1 MSTPVSPR
9 TYSLVVLAA
18 AAVVPLALT
27 TGACGGGNKPSDTP
41 PTPSA
46 SATPTASDTGSSSAA
61 DSASAT
67 PALSGS
73 TAVVAPPPV
82 PTSKKATKKN
92 DPTWA
97 TCHTSY
103 QAKAKDVSKDVAAMA
118 KGCAAATKM
127 KEVGKTLTGKQT
139 DQQAPQ
145 SYPLDAKANHCYRV
159 YAQAADGIKDLDVVI
174 KDGDGI
180 SAGEDSTD
188 DPSPV
193 VLEDG
198 AVCFTVDDPKA
209 TVVVSVGMGGG
220 NYAVQVWSD

>member
-1 MSTPVSPR
+1 MASTISPR
-9 TYSLVVLAA
+9 AYSLVVLAA
-18 AAVVPLALT
+18 AAFMPLAVV
-27 TGACGGGNKPSDTP
+27 TGACGGGQKTATNT

-46 SATPTASDTGSSSAA
+46 SDAPGSSDTGSAA
-61 DSASAT
+61 AATSASA
-67 PALSGS
+67 PAVSGS

-92 DPTWA
+92 DATWA
-97 TCHTSY
+97 TCHQSF
-103 QAKAKDVSKDVAAMA
+103 QAKAKDVSKDVTAMA

-127 KEVGKTLTGKQT
+127 KVVGKTLTGKQT

-145 SYPLDAKANHCYRV
+145 SYPLDAKANHCYRA
-159 YAQAADGIKDLDVVI
+159 YAQAADGIKDLDLVI

-180 SAGEDSTD
+180 AAGEDSTD

-198 AVCFTVDDPKA
+198 AVCFSVDDPKA

-220 NYAVQVWSD
+220 NYAVEIWSD